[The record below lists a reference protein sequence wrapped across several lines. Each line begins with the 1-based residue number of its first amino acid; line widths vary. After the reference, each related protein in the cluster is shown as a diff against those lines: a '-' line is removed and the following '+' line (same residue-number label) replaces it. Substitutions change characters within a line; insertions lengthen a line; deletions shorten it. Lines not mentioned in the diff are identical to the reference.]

1 VLSSSCEDEDIK
13 ESHEGTDVRELD
25 DCYNGGFGKND
36 RRETACWPWCLGV
49 MSRFGITQG
58 PDEPDNGQGR
68 FIKSEESV
76 VEVGNSAGLF
86 WEKKLSAASR
96 LSLEVG

>member
-49 MSRFGITQG
+49 MSLADCQYRV
-58 PDEPDNGQGR
+58 NGVERGR
-68 FIKSEESV
+68 RLPFRDHT
-76 VEVGNSAGLF
+76 G
-86 WEKKLSAASR
+86 SR
-96 LSLEVG
+96 